1 MVIMNIYYNGDQPY
15 HVVRTL
21 PASAFDPR
29 KYGINRTDEQ
39 AFMMILQLWRDD
51 HHCDHVLRKG
61 DDFMLCR
68 TITEA
73 VIDDSKINFGR

>member
-1 MVIMNIYYNGDQPY
+1 MVKKIYYNGNEAYQ
-15 HVVRTL
+15 VVRTL
-21 PASAFDPR
+21 SMDIFNPKR
-29 KYGINRTDEQ
+29 YGVDRSDD
-39 AFMMILQLWRDD
+39 AAHMMILQFWRDE

-68 TITEA
+68 TIKEA